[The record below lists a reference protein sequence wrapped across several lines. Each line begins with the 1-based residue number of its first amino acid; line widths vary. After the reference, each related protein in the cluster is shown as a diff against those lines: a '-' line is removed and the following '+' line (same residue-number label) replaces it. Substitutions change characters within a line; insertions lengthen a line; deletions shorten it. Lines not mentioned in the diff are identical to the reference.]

1 MQRFE
6 FSNPG
11 PETVF
16 ILDRINSDIQHIYQ
30 ALHTR
35 ADPCRWLGRADPG
48 RWLGRAAQAQQLR
61 QWRRA
66 RSPGAAPSLTR
77 SLRAAPSLSPA
88 SEMVYAAVLRPLA
101 LADSALSDWPGNGRA
116 SPTEEPE
123 PLAEAPS
130 QFAGLPG

>member
-16 ILDRINSDIQHIYQ
+16 ILDRIKSDIQHIYQ

-61 QWRRA
+61 ACGSGGEPGRREQH
-66 RSPGAAPSLTR
+66 
-77 SLRAAPSLSPA
+77 PA
-88 SEMVYAAVLRPLA
+88 
-101 LADSALSDWPGNGRA
+101 
-116 SPTEEPE
+116 
-123 PLAEAPS
+123 
-130 QFAGLPG
+130 